1 MIKFFLDELDINKY
15 LTLSQQ
21 QTLKI
26 LVWLIQVH
34 KMVTLEKLAANLSLP
49 ILYES
54 RRKHIQRFLVLP
66 NLSLEKFWLP
76 IIKKILKVKDCKN
89 IFVD

>member
-26 LVWLIQVH
+26 S
-34 KMVTLEKLAANLSLP
+34 A
-49 ILYES
+49 IL
-54 RRKHIQRFLVLP
+54 
-66 NLSLEKFWLP
+66 
-76 IIKKILKVKDCKN
+76 ILKIRREKEREVGS
-89 IFVD
+89 